1 MSTIIKAK
9 QYLLNNYATWGPVNL
24 NYDTPEATFKY
35 NELEY
40 DLSDANL
47 LKPGE
52 ILVESIHLSNDP
64 AQKGWFKSNKDSY
77 LPPSPLGKP
86 APARGVG
93 KVLKSNNDKYKEG
106 DFVQAHLGWT
116 THSIFN
122 ADEKLTSKLDL
133 SKVSKLSQFL
143 SVFGST
149 TLTAYVAAY
158 KYSELTPKDTDRVF
172 LVSGAAGA
180 VGSVLVQILA
190 KDFKPKKVLAIAG
203 GADKVKFVESLG
215 PNVIGIDYKSS
226 TYEEDFAKA
235 LGDDKIDV
243 FFDQVAGEILDHAS
257 QYLKTF
263 GKIVQIGAISGYNDP
278 TKSYFKNYAAS
289 ILHKRLRIQGF
300 VVIDDFKD
308 SAKIIAHLEELFQNG
323 TLDKS
328 KFHETIVDATGDNF
342 VKIPELWT
350 GLFTGT
356 NKGKFITT
364 VAKGYD

>member
-1 MSTIIKAK
+1 MSNIIKVK
-9 QYLLNNYATWGPVNL
+9 QYLLNNYSTTKPVNL

-52 ILVESIHLSNDP
+52 ILVETIHLSNDP
-64 AQKGWFKSNKDSY
+64 AQKGWFSSSKDSY
-77 LPPSPLGKP
+77 LPPSPLGEP
-86 APARGVG
+86 APARGIG
-93 KVLKSNNDKYKEG
+93 KVLKSNSEKFKEG
-106 DFVQAHLGWT
+106 DFVEAQLGWT
-116 THSIFN
+116 THALVG
-122 ADEKLTSKLDL
+122 ADQTLTFPLDV

-143 SVFGST
+143 SVFGLT

-158 KYSELTPKDTDRVF
+158 KYSELTPKDTDKVF

-263 GKIVQIGAISGYNDP
+263 GKIVQIGAISSYNDP
-278 TKSYFKNYAAS
+278 TKSNFENYATHV
-289 ILHKRLRIQGF
+289 LLKRLRIQGF
-300 VVIDDFKD
+300 IVIDDFKD
-308 SAKIIAHLEELFQNG
+308 LDKIITHLEELFQNG
-323 TLDKS
+323 TLDKT
-328 KFHETIVDATGDNF
+328 KFYETVVDATGDNF

-350 GLFTGT
+350 GLFTGV
-356 NKGKFITT
+356 NKGKFITK